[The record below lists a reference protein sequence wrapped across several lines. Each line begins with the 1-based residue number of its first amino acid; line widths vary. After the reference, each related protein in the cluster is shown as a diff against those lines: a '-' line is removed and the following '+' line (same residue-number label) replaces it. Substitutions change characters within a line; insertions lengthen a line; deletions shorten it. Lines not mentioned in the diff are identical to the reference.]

1 MNGKINLFLKNRK
14 KIDYQSSPINIYE
27 MNLLSWKKK
36 DGHEINYNEIKIEL
50 VKYLKKLNYNYVE
63 FMPLMEYP
71 FDGSWGYQ
79 TTGFFNPTSR
89 FGNPKELMSLI
100 DYLHRNGIGV
110 ILDFVFVHFVKDD
123 HGLRSFDGKAQF
135 ESSDKNL
142 AENYDWGTLNF
153 DLSKKE
159 VRNFLISSA
168 LYWLDYY
175 HIDGLRLDAVSY
187 SLYYDIKNLNYN
199 EELKSN
205 INPNAISFIKEFNTK
220 VKEYYPDIM
229 IIAEE
234 SSSYPNICKKVVDGG
249 LGFDFK
255 WNMGWMNDIIKYMN
269 MDPLFRKDNHK
280 ALTFPIY
287 YQYTENF
294 ILPFSHDEVV
304 HAKGSM
310 LNKMFGNYEDRF
322 KQLRLLYTYFYSE
335 PGKKLLFMGGEFAQF
350 DEWNEFKELTFSILE
365 YPLHKGVFN
374 LVKDLGKLYLNSR
387 PLYELDNDPR
397 GFNWLDVNN
406 ALESTIAFERV
417 DLDGNKLI
425 CIFNFTPVYR
435 KDYKVQ
441 VDEAGNYSI
450 LINASH
456 KKYGGNVEKNSWYK
470 AIRQDFRYKKYYINV
485 NLEPFGALIIEKKRD
500 KNEK

>member
-1 MNGKINLFLKNRK
+1 
-14 KIDYQSSPINIYE
+14 

-205 INPNAISFIKEFNTK
+205 IN
-220 VKEYYPDIM
+220 
-229 IIAEE
+229 
-234 SSSYPNICKKVVDGG
+234 
-249 LGFDFK
+249 
-255 WNMGWMNDIIKYMN
+255 
-269 MDPLFRKDNHK
+269 
-280 ALTFPIY
+280 
-287 YQYTENF
+287 
-294 ILPFSHDEVV
+294 
-304 HAKGSM
+304 
-310 LNKMFGNYEDRF
+310 
-322 KQLRLLYTYFYSE
+322 
-335 PGKKLLFMGGEFAQF
+335 
-350 DEWNEFKELTFSILE
+350 
-365 YPLHKGVFN
+365 
-374 LVKDLGKLYLNSR
+374 
-387 PLYELDNDPR
+387 
-397 GFNWLDVNN
+397 
-406 ALESTIAFERV
+406 
-417 DLDGNKLI
+417 
-425 CIFNFTPVYR
+425 
-435 KDYKVQ
+435 
-441 VDEAGNYSI
+441 
-450 LINASH
+450 
-456 KKYGGNVEKNSWYK
+456 
-470 AIRQDFRYKKYYINV
+470 
-485 NLEPFGALIIEKKRD
+485 
-500 KNEK
+500 